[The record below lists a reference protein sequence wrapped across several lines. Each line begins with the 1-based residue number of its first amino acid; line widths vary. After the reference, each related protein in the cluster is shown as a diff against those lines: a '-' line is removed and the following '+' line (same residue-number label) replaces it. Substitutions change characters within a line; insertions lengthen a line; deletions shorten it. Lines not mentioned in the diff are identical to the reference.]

1 MHNAHTVRLKKPEL
15 LFKNMCKNLLEASCT
30 LPEETSI
37 NMLDFP
43 EHSRVQSRSR
53 LIVYAVN
60 GFVTIG
66 IVFDVTVIIAVSRRD
81 ELSAWN

>member
-1 MHNAHTVRLKKPEL
+1 
-15 LFKNMCKNLLEASCT
+15 
-30 LPEETSI
+30 
-37 NMLDFP
+37 MLDFP

-53 LIVYAVN
+53 LIAYAVN

-66 IVFDVTVIIAVSRRD
+66 VVFDEIVIIAVSRRD